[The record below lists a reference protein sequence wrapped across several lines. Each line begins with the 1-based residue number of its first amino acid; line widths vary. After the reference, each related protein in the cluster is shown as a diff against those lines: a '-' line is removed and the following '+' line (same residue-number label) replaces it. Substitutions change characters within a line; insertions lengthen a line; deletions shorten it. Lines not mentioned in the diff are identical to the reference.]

1 MLQAL
6 DIRGDPFLETPEFRF
21 TFHHEGFRRLVADLL
36 FARMSDRQGL
46 ALIEGPVGSGKTT
59 VLVTLADDPNLAPV
73 TLSIAGH
80 EKLQPTRL
88 MDLLCRSLKIPEEN
102 WTRGQ
107 NLAARIEV
115 FGEAIAQRK
124 RREGTFLLLVDRA
137 ESLPR
142 ETIQTM
148 VMLSELRHGGRKL
161 LHPVLTIDCED
172 DDAPLPQGFRGQEEN
187 VAFRYWLGPMALS
200 EVATFVGHRMKAA
213 GFEQEG
219 IFTEDAFAQVARISG
234 GLPGRIVPL
243 CHEALSTINAE
254 LDVEISAERVAST
267 ARYLGMDV
275 GPDST
280 DALAAEG
287 GDAGIAVS
295 EPAGGEQMR
304 PGPAKL
310 PPKEVWLD
318 DVSVEELVP
327 ELSARLSGGATR
339 AGGAGDGDGASSEE
353 PAMSS
358 GLKRIKR
365 RFRRRVSGRSRWWI
379 KPAVAV
385 VGFVAVIAALG
396 FMAPWNEPVAVRTA
410 LPPDQVGQLKEQLV
424 QLSGR
429 LRELEGE
436 REKFQRTISAFQL
449 GDIEKAME
457 EEQGGAD
464 EASKDELV
472 LALQKVLSDLGYN
485 PGLIDGAFGSLTR
498 QAIRNYQRDHALNVT
513 GEPQR
518 ALLAHMTAFNRLKEA
533 SVRYDEKNFL
543 GAVDAYDRVL
553 ALQPD
558 DPDARLFRGLAHLK
572 LGDFTAGLE
581 DLKGSAAQ
589 EGVSANARYM
599 RARIYFIQERLW
611 ELGFDPGRRD
621 GEFGQM
627 TARAIEAYQRVQGMA
642 LDPQPTR
649 ALLRHLETYRFHVK
663 AVAVYREG
671 DLEKAVDIY
680 TLVLALTPDD
690 AEAHFNRGLAFKKL
704 GRFNMANQ
712 DYDNAIVLDPDM
724 AKAYYDRANIHLMEG
739 RFGQALKGYGEAV
752 LRWVG
757 LG

>member
-1 MLQAL
+1 M
-6 DIRGDPFLETPEFRF
+6 DIRGDPFLETPASRF

-59 VLVTLADDPNLAPV
+59 VLVTLADDPNLSPV
-73 TLSIAGH
+73 SLSIAGH
-80 EKLQPTRL
+80 GKLQPTRL
-88 MDLLCRSLKIPEEN
+88 MDLLCRSLKIPEES
-102 WTRGQ
+102 WTKGQ
-107 NLAARIEV
+107 SVAARIEV
-115 FGEAIAQRK
+115 FGETIAQRK
-124 RREGTFLLLVDRA
+124 RHEGIFLLLVDRA

-161 LHPVLTIDCED
+161 LHPVLTIDCD
-172 DDAPLPQGFRGQEEN
+172 DDDDPLPLGFRGQEEN
-187 VAFRYWLGPMALS
+187 VAFRYWLGPMGPS
-200 EVATFVGHRMKAA
+200 EVRTFIEHRMKAA

-219 IFTEDAFAQVARISG
+219 IFTKDALAQVARISG

-267 ARYLGMDV
+267 ARYLGMDL

-280 DALAAEG
+280 GALAAEEK
-287 GDAGIAVS
+287 DAGIAAS
-295 EPAGGEQMR
+295 ETADGAR
-304 PGPAKL
+304 TLSGPANL

-327 ELSARLSGGATR
+327 ELSARLNGGAKR
-339 AGGAGDGDGASSEE
+339 AGSSGDGNGASSEE

-365 RFRRRVSGRSRWWI
+365 RFRRRVAGRSRWWT
-379 KPAVAV
+379 KPAIAVAGLVAMV
-385 VGFVAVIAALG
+385 VVALG
-396 FMAPWNEPVAVRTA
+396 IMAPWNEPVAVRTA

-449 GDIEKAME
+449 GDIEKAVE
-457 EEQGGAD
+457 EEQKDAD
-464 EASKDELV
+464 EKSTDELV

-498 QAIRNYQRDHALNVT
+498 QAIRNYQRDHALKVT

-533 SVRYDEKNFL
+533 SVRYDEKDFL
-543 GAVDAYDRVL
+543 GAVEAYDRVL
-553 ALQPD
+553 TLQPN

-581 DLKGSAAQ
+581 DFKGSATQ

-621 GEFGQM
+621 GEFGQL

-649 ALLRHLETYRFHVK
+649 ELLRHLETYRFHVK
-663 AVAVYREG
+663 AVAAYREG
-671 DLEKAVDIY
+671 DLEKAVEIY

-704 GRFNMANQ
+704 GRFNMASQ

-739 RFGQALKGYGEAV
+739 RFGQALKGYGEAI